1 MMSEIRWTSEEE
13 EHSRDG
19 LGIETLELSPT
30 DRAFFHIFRD
40 RPVLDLLQRWG
51 GGRNLEKVGKMAV
64 SSASS
69 IALIAMSGRRPIDY
83 VNGGRAKQRARPTAN
98 SLGVAV
104 QPLIAPIYFFPR
116 LTANEESGFPDTMGS
131 GFHGL
136 QSR

>member
-83 VNGGRAKQRARPTAN
+83 VNGGRSMQRAW
-98 SLGVAV
+98 
-104 QPLIAPIYFFPR
+104 
-116 LTANEESGFPDTMGS
+116 LTANALDVSVQPRMAPNYLFARLTPNEKISIPDTKVS
-131 GFHGL
+131 EIHQL
-136 QSR
+136 KAH

>member
-19 LGIETLELSPT
+19 VGIETLELSPT

-69 IALIAMSGRRPIDY
+69 IAFIAMSGRRPIDY
-83 VNGGRAKQRARPTAN
+83 VNGGGAFAPSLVTAKYLGASGEALNASITLFSLVRPMHR
-98 SLGVAV
+98 
-104 QPLIAPIYFFPR
+104 P
-116 LTANEESGFPDTMGS
+116 
-131 GFHGL
+131 
-136 QSR
+136 

>member
-19 LGIETLELSPT
+19 VGIETLELSPT

-83 VNGGRAKQRARPTAN
+83 LNGGGSFSRAPVPAQT
-98 SLGVAV
+98 LGV
-104 QPLIAPIYFFPR
+104 
-116 LTANEESGFPDTMGS
+116 SG
-131 GFHGL
+131 
-136 QSR
+136 